1 MGPLIRNISDTAL
14 WTAVYRARE
23 SERPDALFR
32 DPFARRLAGE
42 RGERIAQRMAEAIDT
57 SWAFVTRTCIVDR
70 IVQERLDAGT
80 DLVLNLA
87 AGLDT
92 RPYRMDLPV
101 SLRWVEVDLPEILE
115 YKSDILT
122 GAYPKCSLDR
132 LGIDLA
138 NRDARRALFDRL
150 GKGLVISEG
159 LLVYLTEEAV
169 ADLARDLARSE
180 FDYWAFDLAS
190 PALLKMMQ
198 ATSGQHTAAAGAPLQ
213 FAPAA
218 GIEFFRPLG
227 WVPVEVHP
235 VFETAYALNRLPE
248 QFRSAPPPP
257 PGPDGPIWSGVCLM
271 QRT

>member
-23 SERPDALFR
+23 SERPDALFH
-32 DPFARRLAGE
+32 DTFARRLAGD
-42 RGERIAQRMAEAIDT
+42 RGERIAQRMEEAIDT

-70 IVQERLDAGT
+70 IVEGRLAAGT

-92 RPYRMDLPV
+92 RPYRMDVPS
-101 SLRWVEVDLPEILE
+101 SLRWVEVDLPEMLE
-115 YKSDILT
+115 YKSEILMSER
-122 GAYPKCSLDR
+122 PRCSLER
-132 LGIDLA
+132 FGVDLT

-150 GKGLVISEG
+150 GKGLVLSEG
-159 LLVYLTEEAV
+159 LLVYLTDDAV

-198 ATSGQHTAAAGAPLQ
+198 STTGQHTAAAGAPLQ
-213 FAPAA
+213 FAPASRT
-218 GIEFFRPLG
+218 EFFRPLG
-227 WVPVEVHP
+227 WAPLEAHS
-235 VFETAYALNRLPE
+235 VFESAYALNRLPE
-248 QFRSAPPPP
+248 QFRNAPPPP

-271 QRT
+271 QRI